1 MKKII
6 FSGFGNSKPFLLLSI
21 FLLSFLIGRAQNEKP
36 FVVPSLQEWKGDKGF
51 FKLDKKYKLILSR
64 NTAEA
69 FLPFAKTFMDDLAAL
84 DPKFKG
90 EVKIGRP
97 EKGSIYFE
105 INSKDT
111 SMRDEGYQLKIG
123 SHLAINASS
132 LKGGFWAT
140 RTILQLLEQQPNHD
154 ILPRGEA
161 FDYPKY
167 PVRGFVL
174 DAGRKFFSM
183 DFLRDYVKFM
193 SYYKMNDFHIH
204 LNDNGFK
211 KFFNDKWDDTYSAF
225 RLESETYPSLTA
237 KDGSYSKK
245 EFMALQELAQ
255 RYGVKIIPEIDVPAH
270 SLAIVKAIPEI
281 GSKKYGADHLD
292 INNPQTYKAID
303 AIFEEYLDGKNPV
316 FMGDEVHIGTDE
328 YDKGEAEA
336 FRAFTDH
343 YIKYVER
350 FGKKARLWGALTHA
364 SGTTTVKSKDVTMNV
379 WYNGYAN
386 PKDMLDLGY
395 DVISTPDG
403 WLYIVPAAGY
413 YYDYLNNKKI
423 YEEWTPNRIGNQ
435 TFEDNHKQIKGGSFA
450 VWNDH
455 PGNGITAQDVHD
467 RVFSSMQVLAQKM
480 WTAQNTTL
488 KYDDFS
494 KQAKLMGEG
503 PGLNLAGKVKGN
515 NNMVLAYSLNS
526 KSFKDASGNSRNG
539 VSTTN
544 LVVDK
549 VDGIEAILFGK
560 NSVIES
566 PVAEIGYNYTVS
578 FYINSGI
585 SNDDNSVLF
594 SSAHAVVKLKQGNTG
609 KLGFSREGYD
619 YNFDFIVPEKKWT
632 KIVITGNAKGTSLYV
647 NGELKE
653 RLEGAMQTFTN
664 TKDRIAKIQTLF
676 YPLKY
681 IGDKDNGFVGYLSDF
696 KVFNRILSAEEIKN
710 L

>member
-1 MKKII
+1 
-6 FSGFGNSKPFLLLSI
+6 
-21 FLLSFLIGRAQNEKP
+21 
-36 FVVPSLQEWKGDKGF
+36 
-51 FKLDKKYKLILSR
+51 
-64 NTAEA
+64 
-69 FLPFAKTFMDDLAAL
+69 
-84 DPKFKG
+84 
-90 EVKIGRP
+90 
-97 EKGSIYFE
+97 
-105 INSKDT
+105 
-111 SMRDEGYQLKIG
+111 
-123 SHLAINASS
+123 
-132 LKGGFWAT
+132 
-140 RTILQLLEQQPNHD
+140 
-154 ILPRGEA
+154 
-161 FDYPKY
+161 
-167 PVRGFVL
+167 
-174 DAGRKFFSM
+174 
-183 DFLRDYVKFM
+183 
-193 SYYKMNDFHIH
+193 
-204 LNDNGFK
+204 
-211 KFFNDKWDDTYSAF
+211 
-225 RLESETYPSLTA
+225 
-237 KDGSYSKK
+237 
-245 EFMALQELAQ
+245 
-255 RYGVKIIPEIDVPAH
+255 
-270 SLAIVKAIPEI
+270 
-281 GSKKYGADHLD
+281 
-292 INNPQTYKAID
+292 
-303 AIFEEYLDGKNPV
+303 
-316 FMGDEVHIGTDE
+316 
-328 YDKGEAEA
+328 
-336 FRAFTDH
+336 
-343 YIKYVER
+343 
-350 FGKKARLWGALTHA
+350 
-364 SGTTTVKSKDVTMNV
+364 
-379 WYNGYAN
+379 
-386 PKDMLDLGY
+386 
-395 DVISTPDG
+395 
-403 WLYIVPAAGY
+403 
-413 YYDYLNNKKI
+413 
-423 YEEWTPNRIGNQ
+423 
-435 TFEDNHKQIKGGSFA
+435 
-450 VWNDH
+450 
-455 PGNGITAQDVHD
+455 
-467 RVFSSMQVLAQKM
+467 MQVLAQKM

-578 FYINSGI
+578 FNINSGI
-585 SNDDNSVLF
+585 NNDDNSVLF